1 MQACDGMVDATGV
14 RYNQAYTHAGL
25 HQQADGAWRLVLVGD
40 DQASRVSVPLEE
52 WRIVGGLDHPV
63 VMQSDLLNF
72 LGDLVG
78 NDGKAPGNDGKAPV
92 CPLLVPP
99 PAGGRVMP
107 LPYAASKSG
116 HELRLHLTE
125 GSQGEPCTPTLTM
138 ALTRTLTK

>member
-1 MQACDGMVDATGV
+1 M
-14 RYNQAYTHAGL
+14 
-25 HQQADGAWRLVLVGD
+25 VLVGD

-72 LGDLVG
+72 LGDLV
-78 NDGKAPGNDGKAPV
+78 GNDGKAPV

>member
-1 MQACDGMVDATGV
+1 MQACDGMIDATGV

-25 HQQADGAWRLVLVGD
+25 YQQADGAWRLVLVGD
-40 DQASRVSVPLEE
+40 DQGSRVSVPLEE

-72 LGDLVG
+72 LGDL
-78 NDGKAPGNDGKAPV
+78 DSNDGKAPV

>member
-1 MQACDGMVDATGV
+1 MIDATGV
-14 RYNQAYTHAGL
+14 RYNQAYTHDGL

-63 VMQSDLLNF
+63 VMQSDYLNF
-72 LGDLVG
+72 LGDL
-78 NDGKAPGNDGKAPV
+78 DGNDGKAPV